1 MKRKSV
7 VAATLAAS
15 TFVIASCHLFGLKPA
30 KDTNLSFIG
39 QWRLDSMRIGKDSSL
54 FQALTLMTMKDSGGV
69 NVEFRKDT
77 LLTRTRNSVDTLLYS
92 YDDNL
97 KRINLKDSSEQPL
110 IFVTKTD
117 SALTLQGAD
126 STLYFLKKQ

>member
-7 VAATLAAS
+7 VAATLAAF
-15 TFVIASCHLFGLKPA
+15 TFVIASCHLFGLKPTDDA
-30 KDTNLSFIG
+30 NLSFIG
-39 QWRLDSMRIGKDSSL
+39 RWRLDSISIGKDSNL
-54 FQALTLMTMKDSGGV
+54 FHALTLMAMKDSGGV